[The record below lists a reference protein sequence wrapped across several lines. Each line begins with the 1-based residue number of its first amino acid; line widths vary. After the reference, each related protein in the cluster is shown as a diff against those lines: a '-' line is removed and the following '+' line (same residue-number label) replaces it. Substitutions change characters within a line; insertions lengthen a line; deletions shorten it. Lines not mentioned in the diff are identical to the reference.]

1 MKRFIRTQHD
11 KDLLTAYIQNSDKP
25 LTVTIEQGIHGKRS
39 LEQNK
44 LQRLWINELAE
55 QGDMTAEEYRAFC
68 KLHIGV
74 PILRN
79 ENEKFRQ
86 SYDEHM
92 KWRDYQE
99 KLRFMAEPFDFPVT
113 RLMTVKQH
121 KKFLDE
127 LYICFTSQGF
137 ILTDPED
144 LRWGDY
150 D

>member
-1 MKRFIRTQHD
+1 MKFFVNGD
-11 KDLLTAYIQNSDKP
+11 KSQVINYINNQTGAI
-25 LTVTIEQGIHGKRS
+25 TVTIEQGHNGKRS
-39 LEQNK
+39 INQNK
-44 LQRLWINELAE
+44 LQRLWINELAS
-55 QGDMTAEEYRAFC
+55 QGDMTAEEYRALC
-68 KLHIGV
+68 KLTIGV

-137 ILTDPED
+137 ILTDPEN

>member
-1 MKRFIRTQHD
+1 MKFFINGDTSQVIN
-11 KDLLTAYIQNSDKP
+11 YINNQTGKI
-25 LTVTIEQGIHGKRS
+25 TVTIEKGHNGKRS
-39 LEQNK
+39 TNQNK
-44 LQRLWINELAE
+44 LQRLWINELAS

-137 ILTDPED
+137 KLTDPEN

>member
-1 MKRFIRTQHD
+1 MKFFVNGD
-11 KDLLTAYIQNSDKP
+11 KSQVINYINNQTGAI
-25 LTVTIEQGIHGKRS
+25 TVTVEQGHNGKRS
-39 LEQNK
+39 NNQNK
-44 LQRLWINELAE
+44 LQRLWINELAS

-137 ILTDPED
+137 ILTDPEN

>member
-1 MKRFIRTQHD
+1 MKFFINGDTSQVIN
-11 KDLLTAYIQNSDKP
+11 YINNQTGKI
-25 LTVTIEQGIHGKRS
+25 TVTIEKGHNGKRS
-39 LEQNK
+39 TNQNK
-44 LQRLWINELAE
+44 LQRLWINELAS

-99 KLRFMAEPFDFPVT
+99 KLRFMAEPHDFPVT

-121 KKFLDE
+121 KQFLDE
-127 LYICFTSQGF
+127 LYIFFTSQGF
-137 ILTDPED
+137 KLTDPEN